1 MSKPNRKK
9 IDVNSSQQGFVQ
21 PFAALEI
28 GGLPEAPETPPKPVE
43 SAKRGRVLLRKETAH
58 RSGKSVIIVYEI
70 PTHLHPVEIE
80 NLAKRLRKAC
90 GCGGTVRGREIEIQ
104 GGQPAK
110 IRALLEGE
118 GFQVGGIR

>member
-9 IDVNSSQQGFVQ
+9 IDVNSSPEGLAQ
-21 PFAALEI
+21 PFAGLEI
-28 GGLPEAPETPPKPVE
+28 GGLPEAPETPPTPMKPT
-43 SAKRGRVLLRKETAH
+43 KKGRVLLRKETAH
-58 RSGKSVIIVYEI
+58 RGGKAVVVVYDL
-70 PTHLHPVEIE
+70 PTHFHPVEIE

-104 GGQPAK
+104 GDQPAK
-110 IRALLEGE
+110 IRAELEAE

>member
-9 IDVNSSQQGFVQ
+9 IDVNSSREAFAQ
-21 PFAALEI
+21 PFAGLEMT
-28 GGLPEAPETPPKPVE
+28 GLPEAPEPAPEPVKPV
-43 SAKRGRVLLRKETAH
+43 KKGRLLLRKETAH
-58 RSGKSVIIVYEI
+58 RGGKVVVIVYEI

-80 NLAKRLRKAC
+80 NLAKRLRKSC

-104 GGQPAK
+104 GDQPGK
-110 IRALLEGE
+110 IREMLEAE

>member
-9 IDVNSSQQGFVQ
+9 IDVNSSGPGFEQ

-28 GGLPEAPETPPKPVE
+28 SGLPAAPETPPEPIKP
-43 SAKRGRVLLRKETAH
+43 AKKGRLLLRKETAH
-58 RSGKSVIIVYEI
+58 RGGKAVVVVYEI

-90 GCGGTVRGREIEIQ
+90 GTGGTVRGREIEIQ
-104 GGQPAK
+104 GDQPAK
-110 IRALLEGE
+110 IRAALEAE